1 VNAYHVMALYQT
13 PKAFKVLEQ
22 TEKGLYGLVLTNRM
36 YEYTTGKDVLGNK
49 LTKEQQQAS
58 LFQSFGIAAGGV
70 LASKASTQLIEKG
83 AQAVHE
89 KVQ

>member
-1 VNAYHVMALYQT
+1 MLIMLWLFTKH

-22 TEKGLYGLVLTNRM
+22 TEKGPYGLVLTNGV
-36 YEYTTGKDVLGNK
+36 YEYTTGKDILGNK

-58 LFQSFGIAAGGV
+58 LFQSVGIAAGGV
-70 LASKASTQLIEKG
+70 LAPKASTQLIEKG
-83 AQAVHE
+83 VQAVHG